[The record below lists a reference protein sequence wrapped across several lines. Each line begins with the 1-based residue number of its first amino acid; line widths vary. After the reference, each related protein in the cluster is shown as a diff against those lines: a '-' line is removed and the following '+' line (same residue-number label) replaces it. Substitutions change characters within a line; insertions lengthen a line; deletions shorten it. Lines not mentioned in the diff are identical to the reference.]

1 MVAATLSPAR
11 VLRRPRR
18 TDPRAF
24 IGLFLTVAALAG
36 SISFWVS
43 TSESRPVLVAVRD
56 LPVGST
62 LRPNDLTVAYVRM
75 DDNLY
80 RATAGADMLDA
91 LVGRQLSEPLHAQQ
105 ILARAQVND

>member
-1 MVAATLSPAR
+1 MDRNRSDRERCWRHKRVTRRTTMVAATLSSAR

-43 TSESRPVLVAVRD
+43 TSESRPVLVALRD

-62 LRPNDLTVAYVRM
+62 LHSSDLTVAYVRM

-80 RATAGADMLDA
+80 R
-91 LVGRQLSEPLHAQQ
+91 P
-105 ILARAQVND
+105 